1 MVSITPDELVQYT
14 RIAADR
20 KIRGGDEFTQ
30 DMLDYFLTGEKI
42 SGIELPF
49 EPLKNRFRLR
59 MEEVTLL
66 CGINGSGK
74 SLLAGQFMLKA
85 AEQGYKSLSISLEMS
100 PKSQLARQ
108 VRMASLDVEPT
119 MDYMLDFARWTKN
132 KLWFFDQQGSVDM
145 YHLKAVIAYAVDNFG
160 VDFVVIDSLMT
171 LSIKSD
177 DYNAQ
182 KDCINTLANLARALG
197 IHILLVTH
205 ARKGVSVKDRLDRWS
220 IRGAS
225 ELADRADNI
234 LILGRTFSTDPEESD
249 AYLDLAKARH
259 FDGAECTLDLYLDLA
274 SMNYHL
280 LDEEPNKL
288 KMEEKAKVVAIDG
301 KKLEAV

>member
-1 MVSITPDELVQYT
+1 
-14 RIAADR
+14 
-20 KIRGGDEFTQ
+20 
-30 DMLDYFLTGEKI
+30 
-42 SGIELPF
+42 
-49 EPLKNRFRLR
+49 
-59 MEEVTLL
+59 
-66 CGINGSGK
+66 
-74 SLLAGQFMLKA
+74 MLKA

-145 YHLKAVIAYAVDNFG
+145 YHLKAVIAYAADNFG

-205 ARKGVSVKDRLDRWS
+205 ARKGVSVKDKLDRWS

-288 KMEEKAKVVAIDG
+288 KMEEKAKVVPIDG
-301 KKLEAV
+301 QKLEAV